1 MTALA
6 FSLVFLCTACIS
18 FVGSLQAGLVN
29 VSVVRTALVRN
40 RRAALWLAAGGSL
53 PELLYA
59 TLAVFIGHRLAAYPA
74 LFQRLEVAAGFV
86 LAAAGVWYVATARR
100 PPARLSQKTLLSFWQ
115 GFGLGMANP
124 QLLPFWLGIFVFL
137 NPAFALENDWLRG
150 AFVTGAAGGAFLL
163 LAGLAVFAD
172 RHRDKILTW
181 FGSRAV
187 QAAVGW
193 LLLGLGIWKL
203 SGIFL

>member
-1 MTALA
+1 MAA
-6 FSLVFLCTACIS
+6 FAFLLVFICTAFVS

-59 TLAVFIGHRLAAYPA
+59 ALAVSVGHKLVAYPA
-74 LFQRLEVAAGFV
+74 VSQHLDVAVGCV
-86 LAAAGVWYVATARR
+86 LAAAGIWHVATAKNI
-100 PPARLSQKTLLSFWQ
+100 PAKLPQKTLLSFWQ

-124 QLLPFWLGIFVFL
+124 QLLPFWLGVFVFL
-137 NPAFALENDWLRG
+137 NTTFALDSDWLRG
-150 AFVTGAAGGAFLL
+150 AFVTGAACGAFLL
-163 LAGLAVFAD
+163 LAGLAFFAD
-172 RHRDKILTW
+172 RHRNTILAW
-181 FGSRAV
+181 FGNRAL